1 MDYLSTLSS
10 SQMSVVNWH
19 GGPMLLLAS
28 PGSGKTTTLV
38 ARIAY
43 LARRASSASSRILC
57 LTQSRMSRMQIQNL
71 LSALVPEV
79 QDRVLITSFNLFAV
93 DILRQ
98 HGSHFGLSSDFEIL
112 PHSER
117 IDLVRSVLAGENDEF
132 TKFISAERALGAINS
147 LLRSGTGD
155 EDVAFFLKDAE
166 AAEQLRVIFRSYK
179 ELAIAQNCLDFDL
192 ALYFCVQLMRERS
205 RISEQLQAVYRHVCV
220 DDFQNMTPVQYQFLR
235 VLAPR
240 RDADIF
246 LAGDDDQSMF
256 QWLGASSTP
265 IDDLRKDYDLS
276 VLQLPQNFRAPEE
289 IVSLANALIAK
300 NTERFPE
307 KLKMQSMIR
316 TPQTGAHPVE
326 LLRFPDD
333 DQEVIGVARR
343 IQRLLAEGKIPSEI
357 AVLSRTTR
365 HLKFVQEEL
374 NKLSLANHRLRGK
387 AQFESAP
394 LRFIVSSLKLA
405 TVRSDDELASEVVV
419 AIADCFN
426 QGVIVHDLAALSA
439 QLNGDQLE
447 ALGVLVASNSSFVVD
462 IRDAVLSLVKGNYA
476 EFIDRTLAYFDGIE
490 TPGYDGEELYPEY
503 AGERLIWQG
512 IVEKIGSGNNA
523 HELPLHA
530 FVEQLTRANRDSGMP
545 TDGVRCTTIHASLGL
560 EFRHV
565 FIVGMFEGH
574 FPSLHSKVAGNESRA
589 MQEERRLCFV
599 AITRTRETL
608 TMSFGERQ
616 YGRLREPSR
625 FLREMGLLP
634 S

>member
-10 SQMSVVNWH
+10 SQISAVNWH
-19 GGPMLLLAS
+19 GGPLLLLAS

-43 LARRASSASSRILC
+43 LVGRSSSLSSRILC
-57 LTQSRMSRMQIQNL
+57 LAHSRVSRMQIQQR
-71 LSALVPEV
+71 LSYLAPEA
-79 QDRVLITSFNLFAV
+79 QDRVLVTGFNSFAV

-98 HGSHFGLSSDFEIL
+98 HGSHFGLRPDFEIL

-117 IDLVRSVLAGENDEF
+117 IELVRSVFAGESDEF
-132 TKFISAERALGAINS
+132 TKFISAERALAAIDS
-147 LLRSGTGD
+147 LLRAGTLD

-179 ELAIAQNCLDFDL
+179 ELEIVQNCLDFDS
-192 ALYFCVQLMRERS
+192 ALYFSVQLLRERP
-205 RISEQLQAVYRHVCV
+205 RISQQLHAVYQHLYV
-220 DDFQNMTPVQYQFLR
+220 DDFQNMTPAQYQLLR
-235 VLAPR
+235 ALAPQ

-246 LAGDDDQSMF
+246 LAGDDDQSTF
-256 QWLGASSTP
+256 QWFGASSTA
-265 IDDLRKDYDLS
+265 IADLREDYDLS
-276 VLQLPQNFRAPEE
+276 VIQLPQNFRAPEE
-289 IVSLANALIAK
+289 IVSVANALIAK

-307 KLKMQSMIR
+307 KLKMQSMMGPR
-316 TPQTGAHPVE
+316 QTRHHPLE
-326 LLRFPDD
+326 LLSFPDD
-333 DQEVIGVARR
+333 DSEAIGVARR
-343 IQRLLAEGKIPSEI
+343 IQMLLAEGKLPSEI

-365 HLKFVQEEL
+365 HLRLVQEEL

-387 AQFESAP
+387 AQFVSAP
-394 LRFIVSSLKLA
+394 LRFVVSSLKLA
-405 TVRSDDELASEVVV
+405 TVRWDDELASEVL
-419 AIADCFN
+419 AALADCF
-426 QGVIVHDLAALSA
+426 QQRVINHDLAALSA

-447 ALGVLVASNSSFVVD
+447 ALGVLVTSNSSFVDD
-462 IRDAVLSLVKGNYA
+462 IRDAVMALVKGNYA

-490 TPGYDGEELYPEY
+490 TPGQDGEELYPDY
-503 AGERLIWQG
+503 AIERSVWQD
-512 IVEKIGSGNNA
+512 IVEKIGNGSNA
-523 HELPLHA
+523 QELPLHV
-530 FVEQLTRANRDSGMP
+530 FVEELTRTNRDGVMP
-545 TDGVRCTTIHASLGL
+545 TDGVRCTTIHASMGL

-574 FPSLHSKVAGNESRA
+574 FPSLHSKVAGNESRE

-608 TMSFGERQ
+608 TMSFSERH
-616 YGRLREPSR
+616 YERIREPSR